1 MEAPLLQCPMAVPG
15 RCPLHCGGLELPGGL
30 GVPTWNLGLLWELE
44 FEKHKPFPSE
54 PTALISHLLKG
65 DRQPP
70 SPRSPSHPVR
80 GHLKSEPIF
89 Q

>member
-30 GVPTWNLGLLWELE
+30 RVPTWNLGLLWELE

-54 PTALISHLLKG
+54 RTAPVSHLLKG
-65 DRQPP
+65 DPDHQAQEAPP
-70 SPRSPSHPVR
+70 TPCADT
-80 GHLKSEPIF
+80 
-89 Q
+89 